1 MGIKR
6 SLLIVCAFAS
16 VSLLC
21 LNLYGEATTMRI
33 IDQVPV
39 SGLKFE
45 NDVTLNIDETLE
57 QIQKRKNE
65 NDLQFAIRITEVVQ
79 KSLGHVEDWET
90 QPPDLYAQRVPIKEN
105 LWLHL
110 AGRLSSEPQVQR
122 YHFADYRKTLERGI
136 GICGDTSTMLS
147 EILWD
152 NNIPNSIL
160 AFDGHVVVE
169 ARPKNHPPHI
179 LDADYGAYYEINA
192 DTSSEY
198 ADIFSQYKS
207 AGYDDDI
214 AANISTILAG
224 DYTAYS
230 NTFDFMKKRYVMEKT
245 LYLFKWLLPLTLLII
260 SVLPTLLRRF
270 KISSGRYHP
279 VTI

>member
-1 MGIKR
+1 ML
-6 SLLIVCAFAS
+6 SAFAAI
-16 VSLLC
+16 SLLC

-33 IDQVPV
+33 IDQVPIA
-39 SGLKFE
+39 GLKFE
-45 NDVTLNIDETLE
+45 NDVTLELNETLA
-57 QIQKRKNE
+57 QIQKRNNE
-65 NDLQFAIRITEVVQ
+65 SDLQFAIRITKVVQ

-90 QPPDLYAQRVPIKEN
+90 QPPDLYAQRVPLKEN

-110 AGRLSSEPQVQR
+110 AGRLSNEPQVQR

-179 LDADYGAYYEINA
+179 LDADYGVYYEINP
-192 DTSSEY
+192 DTSGKY

-207 AGYDDDI
+207 AGYDDKV
-214 AANISTILAG
+214 AANISNILAG
-224 DYTAYS
+224 NHTAYR
-230 NTFDFMKKRYVMEKT
+230 NTFDFMKKRYIMEKAF
-245 LYLFKWLLPLTLLII
+245 YLFKWLLPLTLLLIPVMPI
-260 SVLPTLLRRF
+260 LLKRF
-270 KISSGRYHP
+270 RSSKDQVHA
-279 VTI
+279 VTG